1 MVYPRPITPTTEE
14 DGTDIPQ
21 KPTPVKNKVRMVTK
35 FCQDNN
41 VEITQ
46 QAIFNWAGAKRRTG
60 YRYLEPGQDSRRH
73 HNSPYTVEHRGRKAK
88 ISDSDFEIIE
98 DWVLEGGFDSR
109 VCTWV
114 EIWTEVFPERIV
126 CEATIRRAFHA
137 RGYHKCIACQK
148 PYLTARSIAQRRE
161 FLALRRSWTLNQW
174 RRVRFSDECH
184 FGRGPRRKLHI
195 IRRAGERY
203 HPDCIQRTFNE
214 KTAKYKN
221 EKRWHVWAAIGY
233 NFKSKLVFYET
244 DSSNGKMTGRVYID
258 KVLQEVKSW
267 IDRGD
272 DFILEEDKDSAHGTG
287 QNSEVRRCK
296 EQIGLQYFFNASGS
310 PDLSPIENI
319 WRAQKQK
326 IKAVD
331 HFDDDTLVAA
341 IIRCWDEIAQS
352 TVNKYVDSMCR
363 RMESL
368 NRNGGEMT
376 EF

>member
-1 MVYPRPITPTTEE
+1 
-14 DGTDIPQ
+14 
-21 KPTPVKNKVRMVTK
+21 
-35 FCQDNN
+35 
-41 VEITQ
+41 
-46 QAIFNWAGAKRRTG
+46 
-60 YRYLEPGQDSRRH
+60 
-73 HNSPYTVEHRGRKAK
+73 
-88 ISDSDFEIIE
+88 
-98 DWVLEGGFDSR
+98 
-109 VCTWV
+109 
-114 EIWTEVFPERIV
+114 
-126 CEATIRRAFHA
+126 
-137 RGYHKCIACQK
+137 
-148 PYLTARSIAQRRE
+148 
-161 FLALRRSWTLNQW
+161 
-174 RRVRFSDECH
+174 
-184 FGRGPRRKLHI
+184 
-195 IRRAGERY
+195 
-203 HPDCIQRTFNE
+203 
-214 KTAKYKN
+214 
-221 EKRWHVWAAIGY
+221 
-233 NFKSKLVFYET
+233 
-244 DSSNGKMTGRVYID
+244 MTGRVYID